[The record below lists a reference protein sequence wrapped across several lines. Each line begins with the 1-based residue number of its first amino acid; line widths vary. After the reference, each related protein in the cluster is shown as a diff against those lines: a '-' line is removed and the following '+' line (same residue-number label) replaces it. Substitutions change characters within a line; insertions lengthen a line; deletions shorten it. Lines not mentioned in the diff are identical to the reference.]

1 MKRTAGIGI
10 CLLLFIFPGFSLD
23 TAIGLGGSVSW
34 DLMEIH
40 ATATLNVSAAGLKL
54 PTGRSQAEEAI
65 SAEFPRLI
73 QPSLLAIPADS
84 SSTIEDLINR
94 GELSLH
100 SIGELALSARR
111 FPPAFSPDLALMTA
125 AYTIDLKTISAALVR
140 HRQAADTP
148 RTLLPVP
155 SASYTGIIIF
165 ADTEVPIHGRNLRAA
180 PLPCLF
186 PKIWDSEMN
195 LIYERNMVEP
205 RIARDQGIILYTG
218 AAGVFRAN
226 PSGLDDTLTAR
237 VGSNPLRILARGV
250 FGVLLTDPVIDRDDA
265 LLIISS
271 EENRRLLREGKVAF
285 VLSDSALRSPLKD

>member
-1 MKRTAGIGI
+1 
-10 CLLLFIFPGFSLD
+10 
-23 TAIGLGGSVSW
+23 
-34 DLMEIH
+34 MEIH